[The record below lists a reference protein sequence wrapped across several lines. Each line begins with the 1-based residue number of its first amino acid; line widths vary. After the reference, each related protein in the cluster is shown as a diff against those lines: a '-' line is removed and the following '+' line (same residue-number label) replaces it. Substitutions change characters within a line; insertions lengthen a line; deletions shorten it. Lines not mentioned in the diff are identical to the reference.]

1 MKSSLT
7 SFDLPHA
14 LITNGSLYAMTTI
27 RSTPL
32 ALRASFCS
40 RNVGICFSEQV
51 GVKAPGTATRTTFFS
66 LNSAK
71 GGQNSRQEN
80 EEHFGTANVPG
91 RCVPLLASYLM
102 GRPQL
107 LRPALSGE

>member
-14 LITNGSLYAMTTI
+14 DITNGSLYAMISTW
-27 RSTPL
+27 STPL

-40 RNVGICFSEQV
+40 MKVGTCFSAQV

-71 GGQNSRQEN
+71 GGQY
-80 EEHFGTANVPG
+80 P
-91 RCVPLLASYLM
+91 
-102 GRPQL
+102 
-107 LRPALSGE
+107 

>member
-7 SFDLPHA
+7 SFDFPQA

-27 RSTPL
+27 WSTPF

-40 RNVGICFSEQV
+40 MKVGMCFSAQV

-71 GGQNSRQEN
+71 KRS
-80 EEHFGTANVPG
+80 V
-91 RCVPLLASYLM
+91 YLHD
-102 GRPQL
+102 QK
-107 LRPALSGE
+107 